1 MNSTLVYGDYHD
13 TLLTLGFPLCHD
25 AKTGT
30 LVYSRQR
37 IDFSSTGFT
46 ASLWAYNGKIWAI
59 SEEGGT
65 CAIQPGPEF
74 KVLATNP
81 LNQMVMA
88 TPAIV
93 RGSLFVRTA
102 THLVRIAK
110 TR

>member
-13 TLLTLGFPLCHD
+13 TLLTQGFPRCHD

-37 IDFSSTGFT
+37 IDFNSTGFA
-46 ASLWAYNGKIWAI
+46 ASPWAYKGTIWAI
-59 SEEGGT
+59 SEEGDT
-65 CAIQPGPEF
+65 YAIQPGPEF
-74 KVLATNP
+74 KVLAKNP

-88 TPAIV
+88 TPEVV
-93 RGSLFVRTA
+93 RGSLVVRTA
-102 THLVRIAK
+102 THPFRIAR